1 MLDPLREQGFD
12 AFAHGAALSWSV
24 RATIALASSMRHAS
38 SLRPMRAATSLKLSS
53 SSLRRTMTS
62 RWSGSSALEGA
73 AEALGLLVHH
83 RRGERRPHVSCELDT
98 AGVNRYASRHVTAP
112 PMLVVDLVADLVLGD
127 SDQPAHQRG
136 AVAALELRQPLE
148 RLHHRRLQDVAR
160 FDPGAQIPAHPHADE
175 GQQPRAV
182 AGIELT
188 EGFAGPPAG
197 LPKQDRA
204 LLPGHAAPPYHR
216 RRGRR
221 SARGGYGTGDPVAP
235 GSGSAALTVALC
247 DRVPGAVL
255 AFGWERRCRP

>member
-1 MLDPLREQGFD
+1 
-12 AFAHGAALSWSV
+12 
-24 RATIALASSMRHAS
+24 MRHAS

-53 SSLRRTMTS
+53 SSLRRTITS
-62 RWSGSSALEGA
+62 RWSGSSALEGG
-73 AEALGLLVHH
+73 AEALGLLVHD

-98 AGVNRYASRHVTAP
+98 AGVNRYASRHVPAP

-182 AGIELT
+182 AGIELS
-188 EGFAGPPAG
+188 EGFAGPPPG
-197 LPKQDRA
+197 LPEQHRA
-204 LLPGHAAPPYHR
+204 LLPGHGAPRYHR

-221 SARGGYGTGDPVAP
+221 SARGWCGTGTAAP
-235 GSGSAALTVALC
+235 GWFGSV
-247 DRVPGAVL
+247 R
-255 AFGWERRCRP
+255 FGVRRRP